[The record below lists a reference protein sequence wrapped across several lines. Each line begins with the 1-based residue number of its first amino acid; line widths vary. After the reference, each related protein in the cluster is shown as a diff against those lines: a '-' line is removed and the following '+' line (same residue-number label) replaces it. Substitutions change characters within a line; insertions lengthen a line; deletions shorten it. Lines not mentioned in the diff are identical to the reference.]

1 MNQTGERRRTRSTD
15 IASPGT
21 LSPPPPSKWT
31 PSLPQATTAMATV
44 PGRTPLE
51 EGGRGGG
58 RTQTTRV
65 HRARERRRTPWL
77 WQQLHSIPLIERL
90 LYVIGFSLIT
100 FALICATMLPALET
114 SSTLAAVTEDPRG
127 LDEAE
132 ASETPVGS
140 ERDAQR
146 LEAVAS
152 RWCPLPALDPHIR
165 RSTKAPTSPPAA
177 PATFQTFALIDETEE
192 ATRDSD
198 AKQWR
203 RYANH
208 AALRVNCS
216 DSRPH
221 ITFHDFVN
229 DATLKGRKRAVAVP
243 RTLERGS
250 DGWFRTE
257 ITHDYARV
265 ECGEQRAVVWRNA
278 NPTRLDRHY
287 HTAYRAWK
295 MEEVEDADPSA
306 ETVVLISL
314 SGVGRETFESEY
326 PRSSALL
333 RGLQSGRPKV
343 GVPLPDAPAAY
354 WGAEFRRHIALMH
367 DSATSNTALLAGC
380 EPFRHGVDHCN
391 EETAQHI
398 EVAYRQAGFSTM
410 VFDPLLSEAS
420 KSHSWRRPGDF
431 DNFAEALLW
440 ANGNADCNPL
450 AAPDCAQTAV
460 NVALQLAALDV
471 ASDYL
476 HAPPTVGSTG
486 RLVVVGVGS
495 LATTAARGPVPVEVD
510 VALAAFLRDV
520 TTTEVLGDAVVLVTS
535 DGGAARSGMTV
546 GQRAHTHVPLL
557 WVLLPKV
564 TVESNIEL
572 AQIVYDNGAAVVSGL
587 DVYATLVYIAH
598 GFDVRTIYPLHDAVG
613 VGVWAWVCLRRVCMG
628 GCASGGVG
636 KRVLRPPFTSL
647 PKLSCAA
654 HVEAEH
660 WIAPTAVLPNRIE
673 GKGMRSAAVHARC
686 LPVRVARVPE
696 GGTVRCR
703 LARGARFSTTSRSYH
718 HRLCCHSECCHCN
731 ERGGRT
737 RR

>member
-1 MNQTGERRRTRSTD
+1 VSYTTRPFGCIRLECAPFVHRPSHGRAFISDAWRFCALTPPSTRSHS
-15 IASPGT
+15 A
-21 LSPPPPSKWT
+21 
-31 PSLPQATTAMATV
+31 QCTACS
-44 PGRTPLE
+44 
-51 EGGRGGG
+51 
-58 RTQTTRV
+58 RV
-65 HRARERRRTPWL
+65 R
-77 WQQLHSIPLIERL
+77 
-90 LYVIGFSLIT
+90 
-100 FALICATMLPALET
+100 
-114 SSTLAAVTEDPRG
+114 
-127 LDEAE
+127 
-132 ASETPVGS
+132 
-140 ERDAQR
+140 
-146 LEAVAS
+146 
-152 RWCPLPALDPHIR
+152 
-165 RSTKAPTSPPAA
+165 
-177 PATFQTFALIDETEE
+177 
-192 ATRDSD
+192 
-198 AKQWR
+198 
-203 RYANH
+203 
-208 AALRVNCS
+208 
-216 DSRPH
+216 
-221 ITFHDFVN
+221 
-229 DATLKGRKRAVAVP
+229 
-243 RTLERGS
+243 
-250 DGWFRTE
+250 
-257 ITHDYARV
+257 
-265 ECGEQRAVVWRNA
+265 
-278 NPTRLDRHY
+278 
-287 HTAYRAWK
+287 
-295 MEEVEDADPSA
+295 
-306 ETVVLISL
+306 
-314 SGVGRETFESEY
+314 
-326 PRSSALL
+326 
-333 RGLQSGRPKV
+333 
-343 GVPLPDAPAAY
+343 
-354 WGAEFRRHIALMH
+354 
-367 DSATSNTALLAGC
+367 
-380 EPFRHGVDHCN
+380 
-391 EETAQHI
+391 
-398 EVAYRQAGFSTM
+398 FSTM

-420 KSHSWRRPGDF
+420 KAHSWRRPGDF
-431 DNFAEALLW
+431 DNFAEALRW

-495 LATTAARGPVPVEVD
+495 LATAAARGPVPVEVD

-613 VGVWAWVCLRRVCMG
+613 VCVWAWVCLRRVCMG
-628 GCASGGVG
+628 GCARG
-636 KRVLRPPFTSL
+636 KWVLRPPFTSL

-737 RR
+737 RRSQMCEGDRGRFRGGAVFSLPCTL